1 MREGV
6 FLPHAAP
13 SRTQAPTERAA
24 MPEEFTFPR
33 NTGSYGYQVLAR
45 QDPSTSYGVVWH
57 DPEVCQWVAEY
68 PGNHPGSGGGIP
80 GFASRKWAARFLY
93 RYRKPQPSGRT

>member
-1 MREGV
+1 MLREEI
-6 FLPHAAP
+6 PPTHRP

-24 MPEEFTFPR
+24 IPEEFTFP
-33 NTGSYGYQVLAR
+33 GHQVLDR

-68 PGNHPGSGGGIP
+68 PGNRPGSGGGIP
-80 GFASRKWAARFLY
+80 EFASRKWAARFLY